1 MPELA
6 STKTLPPGT
15 GPGVSRPDEADDLM
29 APTRYGIMMLRFAS
43 AKATYDKFRRPIDQI
58 RLTQSKPVVESAL
71 PPKADIGCQQ
81 WEVCARVI
89 QHMMYLG
96 W

>member
-43 AKATYDKFRRPIDQI
+43 TKATYDKFRRPI
-58 RLTQSKPVVESAL
+58 EY
-71 PPKADIGCQQ
+71 PK
-81 WEVCARVI
+81 VKYV
-89 QHMMYLG
+89 
-96 W
+96 